1 MKMLIM
7 IIILVI
13 IIIIIIIIIIKMN
26 TCSYTCLFMF
36 NLLNNAIY
44 VHEIL
49 YVIFK
54 YTYWS
59 VGFYVTR

>member
-7 IIILVI
+7 IIIIV
-13 IIIIIIIIIIKMN
+13 IIIIIIIIKMN
-26 TCSYTCLFMF
+26 TCSCTCLFMF

>member
-7 IIILVI
+7 IIIIV
-13 IIIIIIIIIIKMN
+13 IIIIIIIIIKMN
-26 TCSYTCLFMF
+26 TCSYTFLFMF